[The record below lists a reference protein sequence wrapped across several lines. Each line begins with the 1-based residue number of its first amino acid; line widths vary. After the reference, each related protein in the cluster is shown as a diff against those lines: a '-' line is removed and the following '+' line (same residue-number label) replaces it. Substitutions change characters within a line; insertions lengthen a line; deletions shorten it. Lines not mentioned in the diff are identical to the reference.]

1 MAHDSR
7 SVQQGGDIDVVPLR
21 VRVGDVES
29 GNVIQVLLNPEV
41 GDRLLLAHA
50 RPIEAIPFEY
60 NQRKRRKGL
69 VEKWKGSARLFF
81 NITGNI
87 DKLTVFRRKS

>member
-41 GDRLLLAHA
+41 GDRLLLTHA
-50 RPIEAIPFEY
+50 RSIKAIPFEY
-60 NQRKRRKGL
+60 NQRKRRKAL
-69 VEKWKGSARLFF
+69 VEKWKGSAR
-81 NITGNI
+81 
-87 DKLTVFRRKS
+87 

>member
-41 GDRLLLAHA
+41 GHRLLLTHA
-50 RPIEAIPFEY
+50 RSIKAIPFEY
-60 NQRKRRKGL
+60 NQRKRRKAL
-69 VEKWKGSARLFF
+69 VEKWKGSAKVIL
-81 NITGNI
+81 
-87 DKLTVFRRKS
+87 

>member
-41 GDRLLLAHA
+41 
-50 RPIEAIPFEY
+50 
-60 NQRKRRKGL
+60 
-69 VEKWKGSARLFF
+69 
-81 NITGNI
+81 
-87 DKLTVFRRKS
+87 